1 MVPRVANDRTGFQS
15 RYDGAIVITL
25 KLQRFGASN
34 KEKEN
39 RDAQSIA
46 GARRKDKIRQGLW
59 LKSELR
65 VKSSKSKQRQNL
77 MGVWL

>member
-1 MVPRVANDRTGFQS
+1 MVLRVANVRTGFQS
-15 RYDGAIVITL
+15 RYDGGIVITL

-46 GARRKDKIRQGLW
+46 GARRKDKIRQGL
-59 LKSELR
+59 
-65 VKSSKSKQRQNL
+65 
-77 MGVWL
+77 

>member
-15 RYDGAIVITL
+15 RYDGGIVITL

-46 GARRKDKIRQGLW
+46 GARRKDKIRQGL
-59 LKSELR
+59 
-65 VKSSKSKQRQNL
+65 
-77 MGVWL
+77 